1 MKIPPVRAVAFAVS
15 AASALALSACGSG
28 GSSTSGDFQF
38 GVVAPTSGGFAK
50 LGTDISQGIKMAVAE
65 HGGAKTVF
73 CDSAGD
79 STQAASC
86 ARKLSTEDSVPA
98 MIAPLSIEAFPIMS
112 FNAVGKSPFV
122 LVSASASDKFV
133 TTNDPL
139 VARYWFNVSTYM
151 PHFAKLLGESV
162 TSDGLP
168 LDVGVMQS
176 EDEYGEAWVHAFEP
190 AWKTAG
196 GSVNVAKFPTN
207 ATDVYPQLTSLLK
220 SKPAVIAVPGACGT
234 ITPAVKQARELGFK
248 GPFVFAVSCTPAEIT
263 AAVGEKSVEG
273 SFFESSNFDLGSKAI
288 EKFKADYKQK
298 YGEEPGIL
306 QAAGYS
312 QAMWLMHAAD
322 QAGDVSDAKAIRA
335 AMPKVLDGDWN
346 LLGLSDM
353 QANGEVTA
361 PIHVRIYKSANDITD
376 YTGKNAG

>member
-1 MKIPPVRAVAFAVS
+1 MKITPLRTLAVAVS
-15 AASALALSACGSG
+15 AASALVLSACGSG
-28 GSSTSGDFQF
+28 SSANGDFQF
-38 GVVAPTSGGFAK
+38 GVVAATSGGFAK

-65 HGGAKTVF
+65 HGDAKAVF

-79 STQAASC
+79 SAQAASC

-98 MIAPLSIEAFPIMS
+98 MLAPLSIEAFPVMS
-112 FNAVGKSPFV
+112 FNAVGKSPFI

-133 TTNDPL
+133 KGDNPL

-151 PHFAKLLGESV
+151 PNFAKLLGESV
-162 TSDGLP
+162 KADGLS

-190 AWKTAG
+190 AWKKAG
-196 GSVNVAKFPTN
+196 GTVDVAKFPTN

-273 SFFESSNFDLGSKAI
+273 SYFESSNFDLGSKAI
-288 EKFKADYKQK
+288 EKFKADYKKK

-306 QAAGYS
+306 PAAGYS

-322 QAGDVSDAKAIRA
+322 EAGDVSDAKAIRA

-346 LLGLSDM
+346 LLAISDM
-353 QANGEVTA
+353 QENGEVTA
-361 PIHVRIYKSANDITD
+361 PIHVRIYKSADDITD
-376 YTGKNAG
+376 YTGENTD